1 MYAGAGAGGI
11 FAGMQIREATKT
23 RIRTQF
29 NNIKM
34 MVHPA
39 ESLTRVVEA
48 VAQLNVG
55 MEVGKSWS
63 VYRSVLTNP
72 LWVERALSWSPAT
85 AADDAFVRAWE
96 PLQGMSPA
104 QVCLRLLG
112 RPITEHVRIDI
123 RVHHWES

>member
-1 MYAGAGAGGI
+1 MRAVTLSSKPKPYAGAGVRGEI
-11 FAGMQIREATKT
+11 VQIREATKT

-34 MVHPA
+34 MVRPA
-39 ESLTRVVEA
+39 ESLLRVVEA
-48 VAQLNVG
+48 VAALNVG
-55 MEVGKSWS
+55 MDVGKSWS

-85 AADDAFVRAWE
+85 AADDAFARARE

-104 QVCLRLLG
+104 QVY
-112 RPITEHVRIDI
+112 IY
-123 RVHHWES
+123 VHASGAAPPCG